1 MQISIEPVFYGGIRK
16 QFALT
21 GFIAVLMIYH
31 NTKENK
37 TVSHI
42 FTGNFHTFVNV
53 VSARTAVG
61 HDAEG
66 RLILFHFDGQTGV
79 RG

>member
-1 MQISIEPVFYGGIRK
+1 MPSAIMLSGTLDR
-16 QFALT
+16 
-21 GFIAVLMIYH
+21 FI
-31 NTKENK
+31 
-37 TVSHI
+37 
-42 FTGNFHTFVNV
+42 GV

-66 RLILFHFDGQTGV
+66 RVLMVQVDGKTDQ